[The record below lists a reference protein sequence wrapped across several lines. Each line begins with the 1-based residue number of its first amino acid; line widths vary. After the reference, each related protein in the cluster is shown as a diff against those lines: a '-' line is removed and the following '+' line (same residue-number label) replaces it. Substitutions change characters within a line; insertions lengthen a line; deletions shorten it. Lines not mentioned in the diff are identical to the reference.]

1 MATLYLKEDLLGDAG
16 ACYEKILKIK
26 LKDQEA
32 INE

>member
-16 ACYEKILKIK
+16 ACCEKILKIK
-26 LKDQEA
+26 PKDQEA